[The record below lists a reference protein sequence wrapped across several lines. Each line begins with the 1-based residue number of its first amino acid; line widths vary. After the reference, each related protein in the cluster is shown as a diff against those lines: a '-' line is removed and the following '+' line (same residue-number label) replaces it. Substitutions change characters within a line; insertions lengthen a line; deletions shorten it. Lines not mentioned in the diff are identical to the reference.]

1 MDLQRGLAHRAHRTE
16 PLMPS
21 SIILAAEAMAVTLL
35 IFILVLGLTIRTGA

>member
-1 MDLQRGLAHRAHRTE
+1 MDLQRGSARRAHRTE

-35 IFILVLGLTIRTGA
+35 IFVLVLGLTMRTGA